1 MNKHKVVL
9 RVVVFLVAALGLA
22 GMFGCRGPGMTK
34 DDVHRRH
41 LDVVDV
47 NTQLIQDDID
57 KVLMLDQPSRQS
69 EYIVR

>member
-1 MNKHKVVL
+1 MAYLKSVL
-9 RVVVFLVAALGLA
+9 TLAAVWMLA
-22 GMFGCRGPGMTK
+22 MTLTGCRGPGMTK

-57 KVLMLDQPSRQS
+57 KVLMLDQPSRQT